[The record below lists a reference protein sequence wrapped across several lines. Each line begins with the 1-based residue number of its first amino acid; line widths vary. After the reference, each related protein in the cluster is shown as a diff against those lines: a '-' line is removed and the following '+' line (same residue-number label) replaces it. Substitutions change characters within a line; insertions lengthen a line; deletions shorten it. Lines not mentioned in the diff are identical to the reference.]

1 MQTFGYAEQ
10 GDEDMPVIG
19 DDEASQTWLQEQQ
32 SSFIYTKYTNVS
44 AEKMGCYERMN

>member
-32 SSFIYTKYTNVS
+32 SSFIYTNVS
-44 AEKMGCYERMN
+44 AEAMERVK